1 MGAPLIFPL
10 RERRIKRNGGI
21 ILHGKKLSD
30 KAKTTI
36 SSWLLLAP
44 AVILMCAFT
53 VYPICRNLYLSF
65 CKSGFRYSSPVWVG
79 LENFKDLFADP
90 VFWKVLGNTVF
101 FLAIT
106 VVPSMAIGFLLA
118 ILLNSKFRGLRFLRS
133 AFFYPVVMPMIA
145 VACIWRY
152 LYMPENGMFATLMKS
167 LFNMDIGD
175 VISQPGTVL
184 PCLALMYVWK
194 EAGYLMIFFLS
205 GLQNMSEDYFE
216 AAKIDGGGFWK
227 ILTRITVPLMAPT
240 TLFVTMIELTNAI
253 KLVDHIVIL
262 TQGKPNNGSNLLMHY
277 IYQLGYQFFDQGKA
291 SAVTTILLVLLMV
304 ISLPRFFRSD
314 EKVHYN

>member
-1 MGAPLIFPL
+1 
-10 RERRIKRNGGI
+10 
-21 ILHGKKLSD
+21 
-30 KAKTTI
+30 
-36 SSWLLLAP
+36 
-44 AVILMCAFT
+44 
-53 VYPICRNLYLSF
+53 
-65 CKSGFRYSSPVWVG
+65 
-79 LENFKDLFADP
+79 
-90 VFWKVLGNTVF
+90 
-101 FLAIT
+101 
-106 VVPSMAIGFLLA
+106 
-118 ILLNSKFRGLRFLRS
+118 
-133 AFFYPVVMPMIA
+133 
-145 VACIWRY
+145 
-152 LYMPENGMFATLMKS
+152 MPENGMFATLMKS

-175 VISQPGTVL
+175 VLSQPGTVL

>member
-1 MGAPLIFPL
+1 
-10 RERRIKRNGGI
+10 
-21 ILHGKKLSD
+21 
-30 KAKTTI
+30 
-36 SSWLLLAP
+36 
-44 AVILMCAFT
+44 MCMFT
-53 VYPICRNLYLSF
+53 VYPICKNIYLSF
-65 CKSGFRYSSPVWVG
+65 CKSGFRYKVPAWVG

-90 VFWKVLGNTVF
+90 VFWKVLVNTIVF
-101 FLAIT
+101 LVITVIPSMVIGFILAI
-106 VVPSMAIGFLLA
+106 V
-118 ILLNSKFRGLRFLRS
+118 LNSKFKGLRFLRS

-152 LYMPENGMFATLMKS
+152 LYMPENGMFATLIEA
-167 LFNMDIGD
+167 LFHIKIGD
-175 VISQPGTVL
+175 VLSQPQTVL
-184 PCLALMYVWK
+184 PCLAIMYVWK
-194 EAGYLMIFFLS
+194 ESGYLMIFFLS

-216 AAKIDGGGFWK
+216 AAKIDGGNFWT

-291 SAVTTILLVLLMV
+291 SAVTTILLILLMV
-304 ISLPRFFRSD
+304 ISLPRFFNSD
-314 EKVHYN
+314 KKVHYN